1 MKSIA
6 AKSAAFLLALLL
18 FAATALAGPPLI
30 CHSFD
35 IGTAKSL
42 PWTSQGW
49 NLTGFES
56 YNVNNLV
63 TDTVA
68 ILNADS
74 TVLVHMET
82 LRRATLYAQKD
93 SVAAKRLLL
102 TLVSRADAA
111 ANTSAAALTTFDVG
125 YLSETMKQ
133 YEWISKTSNS
143 VAHNFDGYARIKKA
157 IELDPN
163 NPQMQFAAALVTLSG
178 PADEHIAYAKKAIAG
193 AQSDPLL
200 ARNLGNHFMNPQS
213 ETMADMITRDSNAKV
228 AHK

>member
-42 PWTSQGW
+42 PWTSPGW
-49 NLTGFES
+49 NLSGSES

-63 TDTVA
+63 ADTVA

-74 TVLVHMET
+74 SVLVHMET

-163 NPQMQFAAALVTLSG
+163 NPQMQFAAALVTLNG
-178 PADEHIAYAKKAIAG
+178 PADEHNAYAKKAIAG

-213 ETMADMITRDSNAKV
+213 ETMADMIIRDSNVKV

>member
-1 MKSIA
+1 MKSLA
-6 AKSAAFLLALLL
+6 EKSTAFLLAVFL

-35 IGTAKSL
+35 IGAAKSL

-49 NLTGFES
+49 NLTGAES

-63 TDTVA
+63 PDTVA

-74 TVLVHMET
+74 SVLVHMET

-93 SVAAKRLLL
+93 PEVAKRLLL

-111 ANTSAAALTTFDVG
+111 PNTSATALTTFDVG
-125 YLSETMKQ
+125 YLAETMKQ
-133 YEWISKTSNS
+133 YEWIGKTSNS

-163 NPQMQFAAALVTLSG
+163 NPQIQFAAALVTLSG
-178 PADEHIAYAKKAIAG
+178 PADEHNAYAKKAIAG

>member
-93 SVAAKRLLL
+93 PVAAKRLLL

>member
-6 AKSAAFLLALLL
+6 TISAAFLLAPFL
-18 FAATALAGPPLI
+18 FAATAFAGPPLV

-35 IGTAKSL
+35 IGTEKSL

-49 NLTGFES
+49 NLSGSES

-63 TDTVA
+63 ADTVA
-68 ILNADS
+68 ILNTDS

-93 SVAAKRLLL
+93 PEVAKRLLL
-102 TLVSRADAA
+102 TLVSRSNAA
-111 ANTSAAALTTFDVG
+111 SNTTSAALSTFDVG
-125 YLSETMKQ
+125 YLAETMKQ

-163 NPQMQFAAALVTLSG
+163 NPQMQFAAALVTLTG
-178 PADEHIAYAKKAIAG
+178 PVDEHNVYAKKAIAG

-200 ARNLGNHFMNPQS
+200 ARNLSNHFMNPQS
-213 ETMADMITRDSNAKV
+213 ETMADMITRDSSVKA